1 MARDCVGISYSK
13 SWKSIKNLELALGVS
28 IIESTVGG
36 KSGGNSQLTAAGK
49 YFLRQY
55 DEMLKDAEKLG
66 KWLFSQYFSDDT
78 MQKIQKLGG
87 FFYTLYLPKLR
98 SVFKNITSVAAIYI
112 NY

>member
-1 MARDCVGISYSK
+1 MHSSMPVMNAELSRVLNLVESTGSLQMASDCVGISYSK

-66 KWLFSQYFSDDT
+66 KWLFSQYFSDET
-78 MQKIQKLGG
+78 MQKIQKLG
-87 FFYTLYLPKLR
+87 
-98 SVFKNITSVAAIYI
+98 
-112 NY
+112 

>member
-1 MARDCVGISYSK
+1 MNAELSRVLNLVESTGSLQMASDCVGISYSK

-49 YFLRQY
+49 YFFHQY

-66 KWLFSQYFSDDT
+66 KWLFSQYFSDET
-78 MQKIQKLGG
+78 MQKIQKLG
-87 FFYTLYLPKLR
+87 
-98 SVFKNITSVAAIYI
+98 
-112 NY
+112 